1 MQAAGL
7 RIEVV
12 EARRTRLTGAHGAGL
27 SRDSAMSVTRQS
39 LLIRAQAGD
48 EASWQDLADLYRP
61 FLTNW
66 LRQQSLP
73 EHDRDDL
80 TQEILVSVVKSLPSF
95 QHSGRPGAFRS
106 WLRAIAS
113 KRLSDYW
120 RSREPQAPVTG
131 GSVVADMLNAVA
143 DPDSELNRRWDEEH
157 DRYVLRCLFD
167 LVEQEFEPNTF
178 KAFRRLTLDDASGAQ
193 VAAELGM
200 SVGAVYVAKSRV
212 LQRIREEAAGL
223 ID

>member
-1 MQAAGL
+1 MG
-7 RIEVV
+7 
-12 EARRTRLTGAHGAGL
+12 
-27 SRDSAMSVTRQS
+27 VTRKS
-39 LLIRAQAGD
+39 LLIRAQTGD
-48 EASWQDLADLYRP
+48 EASWKDLADLYGP
-61 FLTNW
+61 FLANW
-66 LRQQSLP
+66 LRQQNLP

-95 QHSGRPGAFRS
+95 QHPGHPGAFRS
-106 WLRAIAS
+106 WLRTIAAN
-113 KRLSDYW
+113 RLSDYW
-120 RSREPQAPVTG
+120 RSRASRPPLTG
-131 GSVVADMLNAVA
+131 GSSVTEILSEVV
-143 DPDSELNRRWDEEH
+143 DPESALNRQWDEEH

-167 LVEQEFEPNTF
+167 LVEQEFEPVTF
-178 KAFRRLTLDDASGAQ
+178 RAFRRLTLDDATGAE